1 MLIQKN
7 NMSGQSQ
14 TGIIIQYLNG
24 KTCNVTGFDK
34 IQNREQVSS
43 ITCNYCGLKELPS
56 GLVFPN
62 IVSFNCSANQLV
74 GIPDDMEMPKLRK
87 FWCYNNKLRELP
99 SNLSSRFTCLE
110 LVDCSGNLLTQLPLM
125 HLNQLCELN
134 CENNQLTELH
144 DTMDLPEMKRFICRG
159 NKLTHLP
166 DAMLGWQNL
175 KYLDY
180 SSNFGKKQMML
191 TSAQKIFLFDNYIE
205 VSR

>member
-1 MLIQKN
+1 
-7 NMSGQSQ
+7 MSSQSQ
-14 TGIIIQYLNG
+14 TAIIIQYLDG
-24 KTCNVTGFDK
+24 KTSNVTGFDK

-43 ITCNYCGLKELPS
+43 IICNYCGLKELPA

-62 IVSFNCSANQLV
+62 LVSFNCSANQLV
-74 GIPDDMEMPKLRK
+74 RIPDDMEMPKLRK
-87 FWCYNNKLRELP
+87 FWCYNNKIRDLP

-110 LVDCSGNLLTQLPLM
+110 LLDCSGNLLTQLPLM
-125 HLNQLCELN
+125 QFNKLCELN

-144 DTMDLPEMKRFICRG
+144 GTMDLPGMKRFVCCG
-159 NKLTHLP
+159 NKLTHLS
-166 DAMLGWQNL
+166 DAMLGWLNL

-191 TSAQKIFLFDNYIE
+191 SSEQKVFLFDNNVK